1 MRIIGRFLV
10 LTLLAAP
17 ALPQA
22 EVAPPAGVPPAEVAP
37 APQGIDFPQPA
48 NDAPVHDE
56 LRALASTMEEALNKR
71 DLDALLANVDDDL
84 VFTAMNAEAGY
95 GKEHVRDYFNRML
108 NGPDKVVENIKVDFV
123 PDKLVVFYG
132 PDVAVSAGNAASHYE
147 LTSGMKFDVTARW
160 TGTLV
165 RKNGRWLVASFHYST
180 NMFENPV
187 LDAQRKFLLLAG
199 GGVALLLGIIGFFV
213 GRRTGGRAAG

>member
-17 ALPQA
+17 AWAQDEA
-22 EVAPPAGVPPAEVAP
+22 APPAEAG
-37 APQGIDFPQPA
+37 GIAYAQPA
-48 NDAPVHDE
+48 ADAPVHDE
-56 LRALASTMEEALNKR
+56 LRALAKTMEEALNKR

-95 GKEHVRDYFNRML
+95 GKQHVRDYFNRML
-108 NGPDKVVENIKVDFV
+108 NGPDKVVENISVDFI
-123 PDKLVVFYG
+123 PDKLVTFYG

-160 TGTLV
+160 TSTLV

-180 NMFENPV
+180 NMFKNPV
-187 LDAQRKFLLLAG
+187 LDAQRKFMLLAG
-199 GGVALLLGIIGFFV
+199 GGVALLLAIIGFFV
-213 GRRTGGRAAG
+213 GRKTGSRASG

>member
-10 LTLLAAP
+10 LTLFTAP
-17 ALPQA
+17 LWAQG
-22 EVAPPAGVPPAEVAP
+22 ETAPPADAAAAPPAEAT
-37 APQGIDFPQPA
+37 GITYPQPA
-48 NDAPVHDE
+48 ADAPVHEE
-56 LRALASTMEEALNKR
+56 LRALAKTMEEALNKR

-95 GKEHVRDYFNRML
+95 GKQHIRDYFNRML
-108 NGPDKVVENIKVDFV
+108 NGPDKVVENINVDFV

-160 TGTLV
+160 TATLV

-180 NMFENPV
+180 NMFKNPV
-187 LDAQRKFLLLAG
+187 LDAQRKFLRLAG
-199 GGVALLLGIIGFFV
+199 GGAALLLAIIGFFV
-213 GRRTGGRAAG
+213 GRRTGGRASG

>member
-10 LTLLAAP
+10 LTLLTAP
-17 ALPQA
+17 VWAQG
-22 EVAPPAGVPPAEVAP
+22 ETAPPADAAAAPPTEAT
-37 APQGIDFPQPA
+37 GITYPQPA
-48 NDAPVHDE
+48 ADALVHDE
-56 LRALASTMEEALNKR
+56 LRALAKTMEEALNKR

-95 GKEHVRDYFNRML
+95 GKQHVRDYFNKML
-108 NGPDKVVENIKVDFV
+108 NGPDKVVENINVDFV

-147 LTSGMKFDVTARW
+147 LTSGMKFDVMARW
-160 TGTLV
+160 TATLV
-165 RKNGRWLVASFHYST
+165 RKNGHWLVASFHYST
-180 NMFENPV
+180 NMFKNPV

-199 GGVALLLGIIGFFV
+199 GGAALLLAIIGFFV
-213 GRRTGGRAAG
+213 GRRTGGRASG